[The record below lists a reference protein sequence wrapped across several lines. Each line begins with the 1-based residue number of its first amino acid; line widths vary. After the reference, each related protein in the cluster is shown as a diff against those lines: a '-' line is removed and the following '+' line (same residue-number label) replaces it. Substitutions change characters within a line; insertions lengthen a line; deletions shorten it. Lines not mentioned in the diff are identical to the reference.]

1 MGLLGRIIHMI
12 GFEVIGIIIFTP
24 ITMFILNKNFLD
36 TSVLVVIISI
46 MAMIWNF
53 IYNYLFDVIETFL
66 GGHRSKRYFNVRIL
80 HTLLFEVVLLII
92 TIPFIASW
100 LRISLFEALFVDI
113 GFVIFYVL
121 YALAYNYT
129 FDKIY
134 FRIFR
139 YNNYTY
145 TATLNL

>member
-1 MGLLGRIIHMI
+1 MGLLGRIIHMV
-12 GFEVIGIIIFTP
+12 GFEVMGIIIFTP
-24 ITMFILNKNFLD
+24 ITMFILNENVFD
-36 TSVLVVIISI
+36 TSVLVAVISI

-53 IYNYLFDVIETFL
+53 IYNYLFDIVETCL
-66 GGHRSKRYFNVRIL
+66 DGHRSKRRFNIRIL

-100 LRISLFEALFVDI
+100 LRISFLDALFVDI
-113 GFVIFYVL
+113 GFVIFYVF

-134 FRIFR
+134 FRMFR

-145 TATLNL
+145 TATFNL